1 MWSSGFVFLI
11 FILFSFYVS
20 TRDRTLFDIKLQ
32 NAKRDEKALNDAN
45 ITPTSPEW
53 VDMIYS
59 FCDKAKKLNEDGMSV
74 TAFPS
79 EPKVAGAVLEPCS
92 AAAGD
97 QLRGSAA
104 YSSEAPDTSSSHL
117 LLRHRQLKEI
127 LPTRAHKDG

>member
-1 MWSSGFVFLI
+1 MNSRLMWSSGFVFLI

-59 FCDKAKKLNEDGMSV
+59 FCDKAKKLNEDGMSARPLIRNTV
-74 TAFPS
+74 SKHKGPHTLR
-79 EPKVAGAVLEPCS
+79 LEVD
-92 AAAGD
+92 AI
-97 QLRGSAA
+97 
-104 YSSEAPDTSSSHL
+104 T
-117 LLRHRQLKEI
+117 
-127 LPTRAHKDG
+127 DGIIAEFNEYCPGRY